1 MSKSV
6 LSGFCKI
13 REFVVQLAGLS
24 CILQSLRL
32 ADRGGAAAAA
42 GPAAIGFNDGWNY
55 QSVEEEDCG
64 AEHQKGTFHGVF
76 LLVTAS

>member
-1 MSKSV
+1 MSKPV

-13 REFVVQLAGLS
+13 REFVVQLDGLS
-24 CILQSLRL
+24 CILQGLRL
-32 ADRGGAAAAA
+32 ADGGAAAAA
-42 GPAAIGFNDGWNY
+42 IAAAISFNDGWND
-55 QSVEEEDCG
+55 QSVEEQDSC